1 MGQMSIAENA
11 LLLVTFAIGRSI
23 NNGPRAPAGQG
34 GVPTMTGGTA
44 LTWGLSPPRPVP
56 VAREGH
62 GISERRACSILG
74 VDRSA
79 VRYAHWRGCGGCSG
93 QQDGPDRL
101 GYDVERRSLS
111 RDSAPRGGLIRLVMA
126 GARAHADDDRSIRQS
141 AKCRVSSRRINVDG
155 TFGGWLRFPS
165 WASGRRPHAKAG
177 HTTAIDSHL
186 SARTSCIH
194 GAVHTRRHAAPPNRE
209 TPPRSAWRKPRT
221 LLLSG
226 GLGLRSRHPNLRCL
240 AVWTL
245 WGSRVARAVWT
256 LWGNPHRIIHR
267 KYWTVWGS
275 SLDSF
280 GTLQQVV
287 VSAINMLGQ
296 LSPGLCR
303 DKL

>member
-1 MGQMSIAENA
+1 
-11 LLLVTFAIGRSI
+11 
-23 NNGPRAPAGQG
+23 
-34 GVPTMTGGTA
+34 MTGGTA

-226 GLGLRSRHPNLRCL
+226 GNLGSGHATPICDVWLFGLYGEAESREQFGLFGETHTGLSTENIGLFGDHR
-240 AVWTL
+240 WTL
-245 WGSRVARAVWT
+245 SVHSNRW
-256 LWGNPHRIIHR
+256 
-267 KYWTVWGS
+267 
-275 SLDSF
+275 SLAPS
-280 GTLQQVV
+280 
-287 VSAINMLGQ
+287 I
-296 LSPGLCR
+296 C
-303 DKL
+303 

>member
-126 GARAHADDDRSIRQS
+126 GC
-141 AKCRVSSRRINVDG
+141 KGPRR
-155 TFGGWLRFPS
+155 
-165 WASGRRPHAKAG
+165 
-177 HTTAIDSHL
+177 
-186 SARTSCIH
+186 
-194 GAVHTRRHAAPPNRE
+194 
-209 TPPRSAWRKPRT
+209 
-221 LLLSG
+221 
-226 GLGLRSRHPNLRCL
+226 
-240 AVWTL
+240 
-245 WGSRVARAVWT
+245 
-256 LWGNPHRIIHR
+256 
-267 KYWTVWGS
+267 
-275 SLDSF
+275 
-280 GTLQQVV
+280 
-287 VSAINMLGQ
+287 
-296 LSPGLCR
+296 
-303 DKL
+303 